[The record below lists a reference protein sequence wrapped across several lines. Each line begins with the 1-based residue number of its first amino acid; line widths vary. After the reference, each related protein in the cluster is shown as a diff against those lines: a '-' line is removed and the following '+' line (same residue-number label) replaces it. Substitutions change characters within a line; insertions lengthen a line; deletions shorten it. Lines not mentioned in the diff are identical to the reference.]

1 MRRSFVFAAL
11 AGALFVC
18 AQPGAAQQMSI
29 AAKAGT
35 TGVGGELTL
44 GLGSRFALRGSATT
58 IPMKP
63 TGTFSDVEYQVNPPT
78 PMFTAGL
85 DLYLLGGLRLFGG
98 MLFGADQLALDG
110 TYNGS
115 VEFGDQTYQGSGTL
129 TALVSRSSTAPY
141 FGLGFGST
149 IGRGLGIFFDV
160 GGAILGETTVA
171 LSATGPV
178 TMAPDYEANRMK
190 EQQSIQDN
198 IDKYAKVLPMVSLGL
213 RFGLGGR

>member
-1 MRRSFVFAAL
+1 MRRSFVLAAF

-18 AQPGAAQQMSI
+18 AQPSVAQLGI

-35 TGVGGELTL
+35 TGVGGELSF
-44 GLGSRFALRGSATT
+44 GLSPRLALRGSATT

-78 PMFTAGL
+78 PMFTAGV
-85 DLYLLGGLRLFGG
+85 DLYLMNGLRLFGG

-115 VEFGDQTYQGSGTL
+115 VQIGDQTYQGSGTL
-129 TALVSRSSTAPY
+129 NAIVQRNSTAPY
-141 FGLGFGST
+141 FGIGFGRT
-149 IGRGLGIFFDV
+149 VGRGLGVFFDV
-160 GGAILGETTVA
+160 GGAILGETTVS

-178 TMAPDYEANRMK
+178 TMAPDYEANRAK
-190 EQQSIQDN
+190 EEQSIQDN
-198 IDKYAKVLPMVSLGL
+198 IDKYAKVLPMLSLGL